1 MKKTMSNANTL
12 TSIAGI
18 HATVLAILIGITS
31 AYLLH
36 VYATVGELK
45 RQAIREGEKVNK
57 IEFSALWINLAPYK
71 EPYISNNPEDKRQ
84 LVHRL
89 VNLINKNS
97 SVPTEP
103 ENRAN
108 EALSI
113 ITVLSHRYPFPEK
126 LVVDEKS
133 KKWSTIKRKPVLFPT
148 EDAVRRWAA
157 DFENIF
163 GWFIAN
169 SRFVGLGYLIEDIDR
184 WWEKNKDRFGPP
196 NTGMPKSP
204 PLPFETRLSAYGKPL
219 AQEFLHNVSLAYQI
233 SISANY
239 YLEKVYAL
247 KQALPSKKWV
257 LFVLSFAVIAFFS
270 GVLLPLIKPKISKLF
285 YLWVP
290 IGFYI
295 FMFFCI
301 FFSVI
306 KGY

>member
-12 TSIAGI
+12 TAIAGI
-18 HATVLAILIGITS
+18 HATILAILIGIIS

-57 IEFSALWINLAPYK
+57 IEFSAMWINFPPYK

-89 VNLINKNS
+89 VNLINKDP

-108 EALSI
+108 EALRI
-113 ITVLSHRYPFPEK
+113 MAVLSHCYPFPEK
-126 LVVDEKS
+126 LAVDEKR
-133 KKWSTIKRKPVLFPT
+133 KVWSTITRKRVLFPT

-157 DFENIF
+157 DFGNIF
-163 GWFIAN
+163 GPFLAN
-169 SRFVGLGYLIEDIDR
+169 SSFVHLGYLIEDIDR

-196 NTGMPKSP
+196 NTEIPKSL
-204 PLPFETRLSAYGKPL
+204 PLPFETRLSADGKLL

-233 SISANY
+233 SISTNY
-239 YLEKVYAL
+239 YLAKVYSL
-247 KQALPSKKWV
+247 KQGLPSKKRV
-257 LFVLSFAVIAFFS
+257 LFVLSFAMIAFFS
-270 GVLLPLIKPKISKLF
+270 GVLLPLIKPNISKLF
-285 YLWVP
+285 YLWIP
-290 IGFYI
+290 IVFYV
-295 FMFFCI
+295 FMFGCI

-306 KGY
+306 KAY